1 MAGQRRDSSGRLGGS
16 SSVDQSSTPRQ
27 RLQADLGR
35 TVDRLRTLGL
45 ARLEASF
52 EPEPTRADAA
62 RSVAQRLADL
72 AADLDGRPRLTLPT
86 LGVQAA
92 GDQLAVTGHDL
103 LAAAADLQIAD
114 LPGDPGSPHRAPADI
129 DALLLEAA
137 DLVLDL
143 RRRL

>member
-1 MAGQRRDSSGRLGGS
+1 VDDSG
-16 SSVDQSSTPRQ
+16 TPRQ
-27 RLQADLGR
+27 RLQVDLGR

-45 ARLEASF
+45 ARLDAAF
-52 EPEPTRADAA
+52 DPEPTRAEAA
-62 RSVAQRLADL
+62 RAVAQRLADL
-72 AADLDGRPRLTLPT
+72 AADLDGRPRLTLPA

-103 LAAAADLQIAD
+103 LAAAADPQITD
-114 LPGDPGSPHRAPADI
+114 VPSDSGSRRRAATEV

-137 DLVLDL
+137 DILLDL